1 VIPGSEARK
10 LEAMTGGV
18 VSHISAHISAS
29 ATVPWCLWFAD
40 NDFRYFS
47 KHRDEKAACAD
58 LRRQNWA
65 AVCQQVFAAQK
76 WLCTDCHKRL
86 PLQGHHKVFRS
97 RWRRSDGPLDVAS
110 NVAAVC
116 AGCHER
122 RHGAQAVA

>member
-18 VSHISAHISAS
+18 VVHAQESAL
-29 ATVPWCLWFAD
+29 PWCLCFGGAA
-40 NDFRYFS
+40 RYFS

-122 RHGAQAVA
+122 RHGAQAVAVA